1 MRKANHNMY
10 RTKIKGLINWKLS
23 KNRKPLIV
31 LGARQVGKTWLIKE
45 FGKSEFSNIVYIN
58 FEEESRLQ
66 NLFKSDLNVKRI
78 ITALEAFF
86 ETKIVAENTLI
97 VFDEIQS
104 APNGITS
111 LKYFYEN
118 APEYFVIAS
127 DSLFGMNLH
136 ENISFPVGK
145 VNFLKLYPMN
155 FYEFLLAVGEKSLA
169 DILENKQWD
178 ILNIFGDKF
187 KENLKYYFYIGG
199 MPEVV
204 NDFAAN
210 RDWEKVRQIQKNIL
224 FAYENDFSKH
234 ASKEIIQRMNMV
246 WQNIPSQLAKENK
259 KFIYSLLRKG
269 ARAKEF
275 EIAIQ
280 WLVSSGLLLKVHKI
294 SKPEMPLISYQDIST
309 FKLFLNDVGLLS
321 AMTNLDIK
329 TFVTGDALFT
339 QFKGALTEQFVL
351 QQLRSIE
358 LDYIGYWTNEKS
370 TTEVD
375 FVIQHKGK
383 IIPIEVKSGENLR
396 AKSFK
401 HFCSKYKPEVA
412 IRTSLTDFKK
422 ESWMINVPLY
432 IIGDFFN

>member
-1 MRKANHNMY
+1 
-10 RTKIKGLINWKLS
+10 
-23 KNRKPLIV
+23 
-31 LGARQVGKTWLIKE
+31 
-45 FGKSEFSNIVYIN
+45 
-58 FEEESRLQ
+58 
-66 NLFKSDLNVKRI
+66 
-78 ITALEAFF
+78 
-86 ETKIVAENTLI
+86 
-97 VFDEIQS
+97 
-104 APNGITS
+104 
-111 LKYFYEN
+111 
-118 APEYFVIAS
+118 
-127 DSLFGMNLH
+127 
-136 ENISFPVGK
+136 
-145 VNFLKLYPMN
+145 
-155 FYEFLLAVGEKSLA
+155 
-169 DILENKQWD
+169 
-178 ILNIFGDKF
+178 
-187 KENLKYYFYIGG
+187 
-199 MPEVV
+199 
-204 NDFAAN
+204 
-210 RDWEKVRQIQKNIL
+210 
-224 FAYENDFSKH
+224 
-234 ASKEIIQRMNMV
+234 MV

-259 KFIYSLLRKG
+259 KFIYSILHKG